1 MRGERPQLRQD
12 WSEAWSDDQR
22 GPQEADIP
30 QPPQLARAGGH
41 QPRECRRG
49 CSDLTRSHLQT
60 VDAGFNEIHGAGPQ
74 LAKMKDPIK
83 STVQR
88 ISQLLDYVP
97 LPVIKVNI

>member
-1 MRGERPQLRQD
+1 MKSLRMLRCLFPIMFQCD
-12 WSEAWSDDQR
+12 YPRVE
-22 GPQEADIP
+22 PTP
-30 QPPQLARAGGH
+30 GGFTAL
-41 QPRECRRG
+41 QSYGGLRG